1 MINFVLIWWP
11 SWITDQHKNEDIA
24 QDHAL
29 NNLAK
34 ICFLMFRGLTEDI
47 KNIFSHKVL
56 SQDFVIFWQS
66 SWVSNQHWEADIWYI
81 IGSRME
87 WTSHKIQRIIQVTFL
102 QRSIPVGSDGLWRK
116 NQMWKENRQ
125 MIMTDTKW

>member
-56 SQDFVIFWQS
+56 SQDFVILWQS

-116 NQMWKENRQ
+116 NQMWKENRHR
-125 MIMTDTKW
+125 W